1 MNVERK
7 IVNFEKWCGKCEHH
21 SESEFDPNAECY
33 ECLYDPMNVQ
43 TDRPTHYAQN
53 KKNRRS

>member
-43 TDRPTHYAQN
+43 TDRPTRYAQN
-53 KKNRRS
+53 KKT